1 MRSHA
6 APAFLAAILLLAQS
20 AAADIRVDSSISSEP
35 DPVGIVFHGSIVNGG
50 DQTAENCRVGFEPT
64 TGATNEVAIGHLDPN
79 VPHGWTLVHK
89 HPETHRNGSFAATF
103 RIRYEDPNGFP
114 LYAVQIYP
122 YRLGTAIDA
131 PDDSPVHL
139 RMELPTREI
148 EGTALEGVAALREPA
163 PLNGAAICSVRL
175 LPRAG
180 LPQRPAT
187 LRLVLPHSLD
197 FAPPYPEGFDNGD
210 IPLFPPYPETVSF
223 GVTNRY
229 ALAGSLLT
237 IGAILVSD
245 TADGIPCAAVAT
257 TQIPIGT
264 TPPDL
269 RHLAEGADLRRPI
282 PAAVPVAALLLFLLA
297 EAALRIGYRTPMG
310 KAPPVSPPRR
320 PPFSKFLSERLPCWE
335 DILVLIGIYVLLA
348 YELRL
353 GLAFSHGLCLGG
365 DTPAHHYL
373 FSHLRES
380 LAHGRIVSWA
390 PGWWCGFPMYQFYFP
405 LPYLGMVVLDTFLP
419 SDIAFKAGLVG
430 GILLTPICTWAAA
443 RMLRLPRPAP
453 ALLAASTLPLL
464 FDTTHTMWGVNITST
479 MAGMISNSW
488 SFAFFPL
495 ALAAVIRDTLDARPR
510 VRNVLLLLAVLL
522 SHFFTSIVL
531 AIVLLGTLPLLLFAH
546 RTASAPTRRASLLA
560 FALDGGTAVCLM
572 LWWLLTL
579 VTTRPWSVDFGD
591 PWKIHLFRNL
601 PIFVK
606 IVLVPTALALP
617 FVFRRSCAPT
627 TADSDDNADRLLRL
641 ALAVALLQTAV
652 SLVLFLFGYDISKVF
667 VNCRLWPFGVHG
679 ILTSWALVAAF
690 LLRRARLRAAGVP
703 VCLLFVAAFVWDP
716 PNYARGYAEW
726 NFAGIEARPDAPVYQ
741 DLVRRL
747 RDTPGRFSFDL
758 HPDNVRLGSTR
769 AFEALPALCGK
780 PIIEGGIVN
789 SALGSLVAY
798 SVQGEV
804 SDAPA
809 GWPLRVIP
817 RRLDVP
823 TGLRHLELLGVR
835 QFLARSSHVQ
845 KGIEADGAWR
855 LVHDYGGKWRLYEN
869 PSVDGNLVHAYP
881 DGLPVL
887 VTNDFQGAIIA
898 WANDLSLASTPQIVV
913 EDAVDIPSWAIPA
926 TAPPRPLP
934 VAGESQAFNRLSFR
948 TEHIGVPHLVAV
960 SAFPNW
966 RVVRGADRIHLATPG
981 FMVVVPTEPEVE
993 LAFAP
998 TAADWIG
1005 RLMLLPGFL
1014 LLALVGRIS
1023 RSWPPTPGTTPQTP
1037 EDPSKSAS

>member
-1 MRSHA
+1 MRSPA
-6 APAFLAAILLLAQS
+6 APAFLAATLLLAQF
-20 AAADIRVDSSISSEP
+20 AAADIRVDSTISSEP
-35 DPVGIVFHGSIVNGG
+35 DPAGIVFHGSIVNGG
-50 DQTAENCRVGFEPT
+50 DQTAENCRIGFEPT
-64 TGATNEVAIGHLDPN
+64 SGATNDVAIGHLDPN
-79 VPHGWTLVHK
+79 IPHDWSLVHE
-89 HPETHRNGSFAATF
+89 HPASLRNGSFAAVF

-114 LYAVQIYP
+114 LHAVQIYP

-139 RMELPTREI
+139 RLELPTREI
-148 EGTALEGVAALREPA
+148 EGTALEGVAALRETA
-163 PLNGAAICSVRL
+163 PLDGATVCSVRL

-187 LRLVLPHSLD
+187 LRLVLPYSLD
-197 FAPPYPEGFDNGD
+197 FAPPYPEGFDHGD
-210 IPLFPPYPETVSF
+210 IPVLPPYPETISF

-245 TADGIPCAAVAT
+245 SAADIPCAAIAT
-257 TQIPIGT
+257 TQLPIGS

-269 RHLAEGADLRRPI
+269 QHLAEAADLRRPI
-282 PAAVPVAALLLFLLA
+282 PVAVPVAALLLFLLA
-297 EAALRIGYRTPMG
+297 EAALRIVRRNLMGERVSRLFRTDKLSVP
-310 KAPPVSPPRR
+310 PPRVTHF
-320 PPFSKFLSERLPCWE
+320 PKFLSVTRSCWE
-335 DILVLIGIYVLLA
+335 DILVLAVIYTLLA

-353 GLAFSHGLCLGG
+353 DLAFSHGLCLGG

-405 LPYLGMVVLDTFLP
+405 LPYLGMVVLDAFLP

-430 GILLTPICTWAAA
+430 GILLTPVCTWSAA

-464 FDTTHTMWGVNITST
+464 FDTTHTMWGVNISST

-510 VRNVLLLLAVLL
+510 VRTVLLLLAVLL
-522 SHFFTSIVL
+522 SHFFTSVVL

-546 RTASAPTRRASLLA
+546 RTADSPTRRASLIA
-560 FALDGGTAVCLM
+560 FALDGGAAVCLM
-572 LWWLLTL
+572 LWWLLPL
-579 VTTRPWSVDFGD
+579 VATRPWSVDFGD

-601 PIFVK
+601 PVFVK
-606 IVLVPTALALP
+606 VVLVPTALALP
-617 FVFRRSCAPT
+617 FVFRRRGT
-627 TADSDDNADRLLRL
+627 TADPVDALLRL

-652 SLVLFLFGYDISKVF
+652 SLVLFLYGYDISKVF

-679 ILTSWALVAAF
+679 ILTSWALAATF
-690 LLRRARLRAAGVP
+690 LLRRARLRAAVVP
-703 VCLLFVAAFVWDP
+703 VCLLFVVAFVWDP

-747 RDTPGRFSFDL
+747 RNTPGRFSFDL

-769 AFEALPALCGK
+769 SFEALPALCGK
-780 PIIEGGIVN
+780 PIVEGGIVN

-845 KGIEADGAWR
+845 KGIESDGVWH
-855 LVHDYGGKWRLYEN
+855 LVHDYGKWRLYEN

-881 DGLPVL
+881 GGLPAI

-898 WANDLSLASTPQIVV
+898 WANDPALASTPQVV
-913 EDAVDIPSWAIPA
+913 IRDAADIPFWAITNA
-926 TAPPRPLP
+926 TPPRPLP
-934 VAGESQAFNRLSFR
+934 VAGESLSFNRLSFR
-948 TEHIGVPHLVAV
+948 TEHVGVPHLVAV

-966 RVVRGADRIHLATPG
+966 HVVRGADRIHLATPG
-981 FMVVVPTEPEVE
+981 FMVVVPTEPDVE

-998 TAADWIG
+998 TAVDWVG

-1014 LLALVGRIS
+1014 LLVLVVWIS
-1023 RSWPPTPGTTPQTP
+1023 RSTPRSGSTW
-1037 EDPSKSAS
+1037 EI